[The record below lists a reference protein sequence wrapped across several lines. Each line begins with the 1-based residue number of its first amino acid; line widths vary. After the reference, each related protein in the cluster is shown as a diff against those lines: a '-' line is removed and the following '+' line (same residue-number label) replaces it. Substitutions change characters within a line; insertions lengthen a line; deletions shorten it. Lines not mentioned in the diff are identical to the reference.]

1 MAENIFEMAFV
12 VDFLS
17 LLAIFGSQHTPQY
30 ALFLAYRGVWGVTR
44 YSETIAIRV
53 SKVLF

>member
-1 MAENIFEMAFV
+1 MAQNIFEMAFV

-30 ALFLAYRGVWGVTR
+30 AHFWHIGGYGGLQDIV
-44 YSETIAIRV
+44 
-53 SKVLF
+53 KP